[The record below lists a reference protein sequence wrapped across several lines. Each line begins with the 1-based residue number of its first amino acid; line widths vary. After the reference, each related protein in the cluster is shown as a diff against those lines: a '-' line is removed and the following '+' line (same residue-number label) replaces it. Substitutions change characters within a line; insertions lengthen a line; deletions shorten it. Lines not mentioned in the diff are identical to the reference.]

1 MNYGQLKTLIGN
13 FAKRT
18 EADVGAF
25 VSFAHA
31 IICTE
36 FEAPDSLLSAMLA
49 GPALPMGNSVYSYPL
64 PYDVL
69 RVREV
74 WTGGWP
80 LANATAQELQQVTAG
95 RRIPMLY
102 AVEGLNLLVAPGEA
116 SELMVSYQKRLPD
129 LAADTDSNWML
140 ENYPQLYLYGSL
152 VQLHQYVQDDEQ
164 VAMTQTLYDQA
175 AAYAG
180 QQIQQ
185 LKQGGQPIIR
195 SA

>member
-36 FEAPDSLLSAMLA
+36 FEAPDSLLTAMHQ
-49 GPALPMGNSVYSYPL
+49 GPALPVGNSVYSYPL
-64 PYDVL
+64 PSDAL

-74 WTGGWP
+74 WTGGWA
-80 LANATAQELQQVTAG
+80 LSNATAQELQQVTG
-95 RRIPMLY
+95 SNPVLY

-129 LAADTDSNWML
+129 LIADTDSNWML

-164 VAMTQTLYDQA
+164 VAMAQTLYDQA